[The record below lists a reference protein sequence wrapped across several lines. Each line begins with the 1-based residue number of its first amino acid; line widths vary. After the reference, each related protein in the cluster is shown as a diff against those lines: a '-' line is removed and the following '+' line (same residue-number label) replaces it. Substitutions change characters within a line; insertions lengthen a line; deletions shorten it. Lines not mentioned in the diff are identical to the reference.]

1 MVGKFKIS
9 LKSDPTLTAVH
20 KQFVSYFQLN
30 VTLSQEDSIV
40 NVKPREP
47 VTGIL
52 GFGWALGHMLN
63 KHKKFSRECETKET
77 SYRYPWF

>member
-1 MVGKFKIS
+1 MKIYKKTTKWFICVVGKFKIS

-30 VTLSQEDSIV
+30 VTLAQEDSIV

-63 KHKKFSRECETKET
+63 KHKKIQS
-77 SYRYPWF
+77 